1 MSLVKQLGA
10 ATFAVLI
17 LLLLGSAYL
26 MSNSSKTMLLNQLES
41 HGQDAATHL
50 GLYLAPSIAT
60 NDVAGIETTVNAI
73 FDSGFYQRIDI
84 SDGSGKIL
92 FSKTTPPRID
102 ENVPAWFVDLIEITP
117 PQMTRDVSHQWSK
130 IGSVHVQS
138 RAGYAYSKLW
148 QGIQNTLIWFGILA
162 AVSAIAISGLLLY
175 ILRPL
180 KGVEEQAE
188 ALSEKRFIEQSRIP
202 GTRELKRVVNAMNQ
216 MVKQVRLMFD
226 EQSRHIEEL
235 RRTAYQDSLTGL
247 PNQRAAEAQLAERL
261 DYRQDFGN
269 GTLLYLRITD
279 LANLNKDLG
288 MEKASNFIKVV
299 GSKLEKLSQ
308 ASEQSILGRLTGADF
323 ILLVHRL
330 NDDSLKR
337 TVSQLCADIQANFEA
352 LSGTAVIEKH
362 WPVHIGVSHSTD
374 LTGSNQLLT
383 EARLALSDAEEDD
396 KNYAIY
402 GSDAKA
408 LQDSNAWHQHVAD
421 SVSQAQ
427 IFLQTL
433 PLMGTGAS
441 HSSTVPEQQEL
452 LARILDQHGTP
463 CTAGEFLSVIKELGL
478 MVMLDRAV
486 IQRALEHASQNP
498 KCGKLAIN
506 LSAEAVRDQDFI
518 AWFKALVSDHDYKQH
533 LHVEISESAI
543 LNNLDD
549 VRDFREL
556 LKENAM
562 EFGVDN
568 FGIHPAGFAY
578 LYNLQPDYIKIDGS
592 LIRKIDQQAEDRF
605 FVSSLISIAHS
616 LSIKAYAEHIERET
630 QLNELNQ
637 LKIDGTQ
644 GWLHGKPEA
653 LEN

>member
-1 MSLVKQLGA
+1 MSLVKQLVA
-10 ATFAVLI
+10 ASFAVLI
-17 LLLLGSAYL
+17 ALLLGSAYL
-26 MSNSSKTMLLNQLES
+26 MSNSSKTMLLNQLQS

-50 GLYLAPSIAT
+50 GLYLAPAIAQK
-60 NDVAGIETTVNAI
+60 DVAAIETTVNAI

-84 SDGSGKIL
+84 SDGTGNIL
-92 FSKTTPPRID
+92 FSKNTPPRID
-102 ENVPAWFVDLIEITP
+102 DSVPVWFTNLFEITP

-138 RAGYAYSKLW
+138 RAGYAYAKLW

-162 AVSAIAISGLLLY
+162 AISAVAIGGLLMY

-180 KGVEEQAE
+180 KGVEEQAQ
-188 ALSEKRFIEQSRIP
+188 ALSEKRFIEQSHIP
-202 GTRELKRVVNAMNQ
+202 GTRELKRVVTAMNQ

-226 EQSRHIEEL
+226 EQSRHIEDL

-247 PNQRAAEAQLAERL
+247 PNQRAAEAQLTERL

-279 LANLNKDLG
+279 LASLNRDLG

-299 GSKLEKLSQ
+299 GSKLEKLAQ
-308 ASEQSILGRLTGADF
+308 TSEQSILGRLTGADF
-323 ILLVHRL
+323 ILLVQRL
-330 NDDSLKR
+330 DDDSLKR
-337 TVSQLCADIQANFEA
+337 TVSQLCSDLQANFEA
-352 LSGTAVIEKH
+352 LSGSTVIERH
-362 WPVHIGVSHSTD
+362 WPIHIGVAHSNDMT
-374 LTGSNQLLT
+374 SCNQLLT
-383 EARLALSDAEEDD
+383 EARLTLSEAEEQDQ
-396 KNYAIY
+396 NYAIY
-402 GSDAKA
+402 GSDEKA

-421 SVSQAQ
+421 SVSKAQ

-433 PLMGTGAS
+433 PLMANT
-441 HSSTVPEQQEL
+441 SSQPAQQEL
-452 LARILDQHGTP
+452 LARILDQKGTP

-486 IQRALEHASQNP
+486 IQRALEYASKNP
-498 KCGKLAIN
+498 NCGKLAIN
-506 LSAEAVRDQDFI
+506 LSAEAVRDKEFVS
-518 AWFKALVSDHDYKQH
+518 WFKALIADNDHKQH
-533 LHVEISESAI
+533 LHVEVSESAI
-543 LNNLDD
+543 LNNLSD
-549 VRDFREL
+549 VRHFREMM
-556 LKENAM
+556 KANGM

-578 LYNLQPDYIKIDGS
+578 LYTLQPDYIKIDGS

-637 LKIDGTQ
+637 LQIDGTQ
-644 GWLHGKPEA
+644 GWLHGRPAA
-653 LEN
+653 LEG

>member
-1 MSLVKQLGA
+1 MSLVKQLVA
-10 ATFAVLI
+10 ASFAVLI
-17 LLLLGSAYL
+17 ALLLGSAYL
-26 MSNSSKTMLLNQLES
+26 MSNSSKTMLLNQLQS

-50 GLYLAPSIAT
+50 GLYLAPAIAQ
-60 NDVAGIETTVNAI
+60 NDVAAIETTVNAI

-84 SDGSGKIL
+84 SDGTGKIL

-102 ENVPAWFVDLIEITP
+102 DTVPAWFTNLFEITP

-138 RAGYAYSKLW
+138 RAGYAYAKLW

-162 AVSAIAISGLLLY
+162 AISAVAIGGLLTY

-180 KGVEEQAE
+180 KGVEEQAQ
-188 ALSEKRFIEQSRIP
+188 ALSEKRFIEQSHIP
-202 GTRELKRVVNAMNQ
+202 GTRELKRVVTAMNQ

-226 EQSRHIEEL
+226 EQSRHIEDL

-247 PNQRAAEAQLAERL
+247 PNQRAAEAQLTERL

-279 LANLNKDLG
+279 LASLNRDLG

-308 ASEQSILGRLTGADF
+308 TSEQSILGRLTGADF
-323 ILLVHRL
+323 ILLVQRL
-330 NDDSLKR
+330 DDDSLKR
-337 TVSQLCADIQANFEA
+337 TVSQLCSDLQANFEA
-352 LSGTAVIEKH
+352 LSGSAVIERH
-362 WPVHIGVSHSTD
+362 WPIHIGVAHSNDMT
-374 LTGSNQLLT
+374 SCNQLLT
-383 EARLALSDAEEDD
+383 EARLALSEAEEQDQ
-396 KNYAIY
+396 NYAIY
-402 GSDAKA
+402 GSDEKA

-421 SVSQAQ
+421 SVSKAQ

-433 PLMGTGAS
+433 PLMGSG
-441 HSSTVPEQQEL
+441 STQPAQQEL
-452 LARILDQHGTP
+452 LARILDQKGTP

-486 IQRALEHASQNP
+486 IQRALEHASKNP
-498 KCGKLAIN
+498 NCGKLAIN
-506 LSAEAVRDQDFI
+506 LSAEAVRDKEFVS
-518 AWFKALVSDHDYKQH
+518 WFKALIADNKHKHH
-533 LHVEISESAI
+533 LHVEVSESAI
-543 LNNLDD
+543 LNNLSD
-549 VRDFREL
+549 VRHFREMM
-556 LKENAM
+556 KQNSM

-578 LYNLQPDYIKIDGS
+578 LYTLQPDYIKIDGS

-637 LKIDGTQ
+637 LQIDGTQ
-644 GWLHGKPEA
+644 GWLHGRPAA
-653 LEN
+653 LEG

>member
-1 MSLVKQLGA
+1 MSLVKQLVA
-10 ATFAVLI
+10 ASFAVLI
-17 LLLLGSAYL
+17 ALLLGSAYL
-26 MSNSSKTMLLNQLES
+26 MSNSSKTMLLNQLQS

-50 GLYLAPSIAT
+50 GLYLAPAIAQ
-60 NDVAGIETTVNAI
+60 NDVAAIETTVNAI

-84 SDGSGKIL
+84 SDGNGKIL

-102 ENVPAWFVDLIEITP
+102 DDLPAWFTHLFEITP
-117 PQMTRDVSHQWSK
+117 PQMSSDVSHQWSK

-138 RAGYAYSKLW
+138 RAGYAYAKLW

-162 AVSAIAISGLLLY
+162 AISAVAIGGLLMY

-180 KGVEEQAE
+180 KGVEEQAQ
-188 ALSEKRFIEQSRIP
+188 ALSEKRFIEQSYIP

-226 EQSRHIEEL
+226 EQSRHIEDL

-247 PNQRAAEAQLAERL
+247 PNQRAAEAQLTERL

-279 LANLNKDLG
+279 LANLNRDLG
-288 MEKASNFIKVV
+288 MEKASNFIRVV
-299 GSKLEKLSQ
+299 GSKLEKTAQ

-323 ILLVHRL
+323 ILLIQRL
-330 NDDSLKR
+330 DDDSLKR
-337 TVSQLCADIQANFEA
+337 TVSQLCSDLQANFEA
-352 LSGTAVIEKH
+352 LSGSTVIERH
-362 WPVHIGVSHSTD
+362 WPIHIGVAHSNDMT
-374 LTGSNQLLT
+374 SCNQLLT
-383 EARLALSDAEEDD
+383 EARLALSEAEEQDQ
-396 KNYAIY
+396 NYAIY
-402 GSDAKA
+402 GSDEKA

-421 SVSQAQ
+421 SVSKAQ

-433 PLMGTGAS
+433 PLMAS
-441 HSSTVPEQQEL
+441 SDHSLPAQQEL
-452 LARILDQHGTP
+452 LARILDQKGTP

-486 IQRALEHASQNP
+486 IQRALEHASKNP
-498 KCGKLAIN
+498 DCGKLAIN
-506 LSAEAVRDQDFI
+506 LSAEAVRDKEFVS
-518 AWFKALVSDHDYKQH
+518 WFKNLVADNEYRQH
-533 LHVEISESAI
+533 LHVEVSESAI
-543 LNNLDD
+543 LNNLSD
-549 VRDFREL
+549 VRSFREMM
-556 LKENAM
+556 KANNM

-578 LYNLQPDYIKIDGS
+578 LYTLQPDYIKIDGS

-605 FVSSLISIAHS
+605 FVSSLVSIAHS

-637 LKIDGTQ
+637 LQIDGTQ
-644 GWLHGKPEA
+644 GWLHGRPKA
-653 LEN
+653 LEG